1 VNPNSNTLEEYKTI
15 AGDKGKYILDY
26 SPRSCHEK
34 IDAWLCNECLQVYSA
49 SYCTIKQG
57 HWCNC
62 IKNKNKTE
70 TKMRLF
76 LESKFEN
83 VISQYKPEWARNHI
97 SKYLLSYDF
106 YLIINNMHIIIELD
120 GCQHIMDVKHFNT
133 SAEKIRHRDVYKMK
147 KALENKIFILRIF
160 QEDVLHDKDN
170 WNQNLLY
177 CINEI
182 TTGKYNPL
190 ALFISTKDIYK
201 EDKEDMINYDN
212 LENEIIES
220 LKSVSL

>member
-1 VNPNSNTLEEYKTI
+1 MCENPNSHTLEEYKTI

-26 SPRSCHEK
+26 SPRSCSEK
-34 IDAWLCNECLQVYSA
+34 INGWICNECSQCYFS
-49 SYCTIKQG
+49 SYNVIQQG

-62 IKNKNKTE
+62 IKNKTE

-76 LESKFEN
+76 LQSNFEN
-83 VISQYKPEWARNHI
+83 IIKEYKPEWGRNPITKH
-97 SKYLLSYDF
+97 LLSYDF
-106 YLIINNMHIIIELD
+106 YLIINNICIIIELD
-120 GCQHIMDVKHFNT
+120 GSQHFKNINFFNT
-133 SAEKIRHRDVYKMK
+133 SAEKTRHRDVYKMK
-147 KALENKIFILRIF
+147 KALENNCFILRLF
-160 QEDVLHDKDN
+160 QEDVLYDKDN
-170 WNQNLLY
+170 WAGNLLF

-182 TTGKYNPL
+182 IKGKHNPL

-201 EDKEDMINYDN
+201 EHKEDMINYDN